1 MTTNSRTHFSLWT
14 DAFLP
19 HAGGSRYYY
28 YNLFKRIADLGNEVN
43 VLTSKVKG
51 WEAFDR
57 RAQTDSFKIE
67 RHFKPLRDLSYSQLP
82 KIVGPMVVAGAMSIR
97 NRPDILHCGDLYP
110 PGLIG
115 AILKR
120 TLYLPFIA
128 NCHGE

>member
-1 MTTNSRTHFSLWT
+1 MIPNKRIHFSLLT

-28 YNLFKRIADLGNEVN
+28 YNLFRRIADSGDEVD
-43 VLTSKVKG
+43 VLTSKVNG

-57 RAQTDSFKIE
+57 KAQTDSFKIE
-67 RHFKPLRDLSYSQLP
+67 RHFQPLRDLRYSQLP
-82 KIVGPMVVAGAMSIR
+82 KIMGPLMIAGAKSIR

-115 AILKR
+115 ALLKR
-120 TLYLPFIA
+120 TLRLPFIA
-128 NCHGE
+128 